1 MIDLPAG
8 WAEKLEN
15 IDWVAVQEKI
25 ADYGP
30 ALAVVRGTWSNESL
44 AEIAD
49 GRLYVPDSVINDAIA
64 KRLADAEGENVKSV
78 TLTSHENGRLDIAAD
93 TRSVGKIKLS
103 GEIKEF
109 VHSGDTSYMVYRV
122 RERALPD
129 HGLMSWIFSRVSLS
143 MVEKMVGRVELADDL
158 PIKIGH
164 HNTVTVDYSQVL
176 AASDFGQ
183 TTFRGER
190 LLDMIE
196 IKGATPKDGGIEFQT
211 ELHVSDDIKA
221 ALKSL
226 IKNSAD

>member
-8 WAEKLEN
+8 WAEKLDS
-15 IDWVAVQEKI
+15 IDWVAVQDKI

-49 GRLYVPDSVINDAIA
+49 GKLYVPDSVMNDAIA
-64 KRLADAEGENVKSV
+64 KRLAESDSENVKSV
-78 TLTSHENGRLDIAAD
+78 TLTSHENGRLDIAAE
-93 TRSVGKIKLS
+93 TQSIGKIKLS

-109 VHSGDTSYMVYRV
+109 VHAGDTSYMVYRV

-129 HGLMSWIFSRVSLS
+129 NGLMSWIFSRVSLS
-143 MVEKMVGRVELADDL
+143 MVEKLVGKIELADDL

-176 AASDFGQ
+176 AASEFGQ
-183 TTFRGER
+183 TTFRGVR

-226 IKNSAD
+226 VTSSAE